1 MNLYF
6 GIRKKSLAVLPP
18 PPHWPWRSG
27 GHLWVD
33 SHLCHSTSLSLAK
46 DSGTTP
52 QPFSTCVA
60 ICDSVPR
67 LMLSNNCWGHRT
79 RWEEEE
85 QISSL
90 NPVYTAQIL
99 KIPLLPQFLVTF
111 LSDQYLIFSSEQN
124 SYTFFWHK
132 CNILGALTISRG
144 GRMFSL
150 PLLISNCLPSFSS
163 RQSSGWECP
172 PGPPVSP
179 NIECGW

>member
-52 QPFSTCVA
+52 QLFSTCVA

-67 LMLSNNCWGHRT
+67 
-79 RWEEEE
+79 
-85 QISSL
+85 ISSL
-90 NPVYTAQIL
+90 NPVYTDDNKHWLTKISTAPIL